1 MILTRPD
8 TPYEGDPERA
18 EAIDRVWRL
27 IAEECSGDC
36 CALAS
41 SLDEC
46 VQGVVASLWNAS
58 RVRTY
63 VPLLALRE
71 VRECIRNGACHA
83 EAEGWL
89 R

>member
-1 MILTRPD
+1 MTLTRPD
-8 TPYEGDPERA
+8 TSYDRDLDHL
-18 EAIDRVWRL
+18 EAVWRVSRL
-27 IAEECSGDC
+27 IAEEYSGDC

-41 SLDEC
+41 SLEAC
-46 VQGVVASLWNAS
+46 VHGVVASLWSAS

-71 VRECIRNGACHA
+71 VRECIRTGACHA
-83 EAEGWL
+83 WDESSL